1 MTSHTNSNESI
12 VMSTEKFNRR
22 QFSVF
27 NSLLITRY
35 SLMFLLLP
43 FMLFTVS
50 PAYGQDRQKIILNL
64 DQCIKRAVEV
74 SPEIAEA
81 RYEEDVY
88 KSKKMQADSAIY
100 PQIELLAI
108 AGPSSRA
115 KNEHISPTVNTSVG
129 TTINGIF
136 GSADVSLIQPVY
148 TFGKISSY
156 KEAASSGIKVA
167 QAGTDKKTSD
177 VILRTKE
184 LYYSVVLAKDMRNL
198 VLEIKDELLES
209 IKKAERQIEIGSP
222 WADETNLYK
231 LRAFLG
237 EVERNLNETEK
248 GITLAKDALV
258 TSMGLPKETD
268 FDVADSSLTPED
280 KAPAELEEYI
290 KKAAELRP
298 EFIQLKDGLNA
309 KNALISAEK
318 SSRYPQF
325 FVGLKASIAGATN
338 RDKINNPYIYDY
350 FNHTY
355 GAAFIG
361 FKWSIDFGITE
372 GRVKEA
378 QAEYHK
384 LVEKRKF
391 ADEAIPFQIRK
402 AYLDLDEAGKNII
415 ELEKAYK
422 NARKWLVTAVLNFDL
437 GVGEAKEIGEAA
449 AMYAQT
455 KANYIRS
462 VFNHRMSFSNLL
474 YAAGMDM
481 EEIK

>member
-1 MTSHTNSNESI
+1 M
-12 VMSTEKFNRR
+12 RR
-22 QFSVF
+22 QESRDKSQESKKLV
-27 NSLLITRY
+27 TRY
-35 SLMFLLLP
+35 LLLVT
-43 FMLFTVS
+43 FILFTV
-50 PAYGQDRQKIILNL
+50 PAVYAQDTNQKIVLTL
-64 DQCIKRAVEV
+64 EQCIKKTIEV

-88 KSKKMQADSAIY
+88 KSKKMQADSAVY

-108 AGPSSRA
+108 VSPSPRA
-115 KNEHISPTVNTSVG
+115 KKEHIGPIVNTSVG
-129 TTINGIF
+129 ITINGIF
-136 GSADVSLIQPVY
+136 GSADVSLIQPIY

-177 VILRTKE
+177 IILRTKE
-184 LYYSVVLAKDMRNL
+184 LYYSVLLAKDMRNL

-209 IKKAERQIEIGSP
+209 IKKAEKQIEIDSP

-237 EVERNLNETEK
+237 EVERHLTETEK
-248 GITLAKDALV
+248 GIAIAKDALI
-258 TSMGLPKETD
+258 TSMGLPKNID
-268 FDVADSSLTPED
+268 FDIADSALMPED

-290 KKAAELRP
+290 KKALELRP
-298 EFIQLKDGLNA
+298 EFIQLREGLNA
-309 KNALISAEK
+309 KNALILAEK
-318 SSRYPQF
+318 SNYYPQVF
-325 FVGLKASIAGATN
+325 AGLKASIAGATN

-350 FNHTY
+350 FEHTY

-361 FKWSIDFGITE
+361 LKWSIDFGITA

-384 LVEKRKF
+384 LIEKRKF

-402 AYLDLDEAGKNII
+402 AYLDLDEAQKNIV

-437 GVGEAKEIGEAA
+437 GVGDAKEIGEAA
-449 AMYAQT
+449 AIYAQT

-462 VFNHRMSFSNLL
+462 VFNHRMSFANLS
-474 YAAGMDM
+474 YAAGIDIK
-481 EEIK
+481 EIK